1 MLNRKLA
8 AALAAALIHA
18 PLAHAQNADWTVVAG
33 EDGRVITA
41 GLPNGTGRNITDSI
55 LGDVGRN
62 QVGFRISSPDNLAG
76 YWAYQQGTFVRMTE
90 LGVST
95 SRGPGRSGAEAAHVF
110 LNVYT
115 GNGAA
120 APDAQRAFSGRAGEA
135 GNTATAT
142 YGVWRWDGTRNVE
155 AARTLTDGPLGP
167 GLGTGWEF
175 PNDSAFAT
183 ARALDGGG
191 ILMDVSLKSP
201 TGGSSRGIV
210 KHVAGQGN
218 QPCLRI
224 GATEAALAPGLVA
237 GDSFQTPYSFEN
249 NLAVTAAGRVYGA
262 FNASGS
268 RAGIWE
274 ICNGAPRVIVANGQ
288 TGTQGPAIGIAT
300 ATFTTSIEAPY
311 PGLAGQFYFFSAF
324 RRTSGANSEYGLFWN
339 DGTNSRP
346 MAFADASGTYGP
358 NWLNATWRNFDTSS
372 LSTSGG
378 YAAFS
383 ASVNTEDSTPTGFW
397 RVRAGQ
403 RPQLLALI
411 GLTGQY
417 GPEPNRTWRSFGASA
432 VMANGDLLLE
442 ARTDP
447 GDTYALWLLEVGR
460 APRKILAPGQ
470 AISIATTTGTVQT
483 TVTDFDIA
491 NGGSTHSRGRD
502 LWAGADG
509 TVLVSALVPSYGEV
523 LLTAKTSDRIFRHD
537 FE

>member
-8 AALAAALIHA
+8 AALVAALIHA
-18 PLAHAQNADWTVVAG
+18 PLTSAQTVNWTVVAG
-33 EDGRVITA
+33 DDGRVITA

-55 LGDVGRN
+55 LGDAGRN

-76 YWAYQQGTFVRMTE
+76 YWAYQQGAFARMTE

-95 SRGPGRSGAEAAHVF
+95 PRGPGRSGSEAAHVF

-120 APDAQRAFSGRAGEA
+120 APDGQRAFSGRAGEA

-142 YGVWRWDGTRNVE
+142 YGVWRWDTTRNVE

-167 GLGTGWEF
+167 GLGPDWEF
-175 PNDSAFAT
+175 PNDSGFAV
-183 ARALDGGG
+183 ARSLNGGG

-201 TGGSSRGIV
+201 TGGSGRGIV

-218 QPCLRI
+218 VPCLRI
-224 GATEAALAPGLVA
+224 GATEAALAPGLAA
-237 GDSFQTPYSFEN
+237 GDSFQTPYSIDDN
-249 NLAVTAAGRVYGA
+249 IAVTAAGRVYGV

-274 ICNGAPRVIVANGQ
+274 ICNGAPRVIAVNGQ
-288 TGTQGPAIGIAT
+288 TGTQGPSIGIAT
-300 ATFTTSIEAPY
+300 ATFTTSMEAPY
-311 PGLAGQFYFFSAF
+311 PGIPGQFYFFSSF

-339 DGTNSRP
+339 DGTSNRA
-346 MAFADASGTYGP
+346 MAFADASGYHGP
-358 NWLNATWRNFDTSS
+358 NWLNATWRNFDTTS
-372 LSTSGG
+372 LSTSGA

-383 ASVNTEDSTPTGFW
+383 ASVNTDDSTPTGFW

-403 RPQLLALI
+403 RPQVLALI

-432 VMANGDLLLE
+432 VMSNGDLLLE

-447 GDTYALWLLEVGR
+447 GDTYALWLFEVGR

-470 AISIATTTGTVQT
+470 AISMTTTTGTVQT
-483 TVTDFDIA
+483 TVSDFDIA
-491 NGGSTHSRGRD
+491 NGGSDHSRGRD
-502 LWAGADG
+502 LWVGADG
-509 TVLVSALVPSYGEV
+509 TVLINASVPNYGDA
-523 LLTAKTSDRIFRHD
+523 LLTAKTSDRIFRTD